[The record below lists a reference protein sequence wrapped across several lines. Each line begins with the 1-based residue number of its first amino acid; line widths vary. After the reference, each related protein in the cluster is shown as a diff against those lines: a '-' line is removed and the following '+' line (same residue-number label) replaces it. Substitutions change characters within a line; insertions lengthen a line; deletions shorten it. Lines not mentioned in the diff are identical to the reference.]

1 MSLNISANVIGDV
14 ELRNAFN
21 RSPKVIAGEMGELLD
36 KAAITLTGHAN
47 PFAPVRT
54 GALRGSIH
62 KEGPIATKNIV
73 FVIVGTNI
81 FYAPFQEFGTS
92 RGVPAKRYMTKAR
105 ELTRSALPS
114 FLKDAVG
121 SVVSKLAKD

>member
-1 MSLNISANVIGDV
+1 MSLNISANVLGDV

-21 RSPKVIAGEMGELLD
+21 RSPKVIAGEMGDLLD
-36 KAAITLTGHAN
+36 KAAITLTGHAKT
-47 PFAPVRT
+47 FAPVRT

-62 KEGPIATKNIV
+62 KEGPVATKNIV

-92 RGVPAKRYMTKAR
+92 RGVPAKRYMARAR

-114 FLKDAVG
+114 FLKDAIG